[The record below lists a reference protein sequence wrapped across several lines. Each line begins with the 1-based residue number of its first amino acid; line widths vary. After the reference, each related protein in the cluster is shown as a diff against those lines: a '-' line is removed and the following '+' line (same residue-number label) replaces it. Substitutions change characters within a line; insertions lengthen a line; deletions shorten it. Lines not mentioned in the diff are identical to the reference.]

1 MNSKHFLQPLD
12 TMERISRQDLGN
24 NLDELLEK
32 INKEN
37 VGMVITDEGKDDM
50 VICPAHWFMCPFDDD
65 FGCIM
70 NSALRYAIGRQ
81 TYMPSTVMDFTRKYL
96 HTLDT
101 RTISVMIEDID
112 REVSDEKLYERE
124 GWLQLRD
131 DLKNRLSELHQQN
144 ESNQK

>member
-50 VICPAHWFMCPFDDD
+50 VICPAHWFMCTFDDD

-131 DLKNRLSELHQQN
+131 DLKNRLSEPHQQN

>member
-50 VICPAHWFMCPFDDD
+50 VICPAHWFMCTFDDD

-124 GWLQLRD
+124 GWIQLRD

-144 ESNQK
+144 ESIQK